1 MHLDL
6 ILSGG
11 SVLDGTG
18 APAAR
23 ADVGIAADRIAAV
36 GDLRAW
42 SARESVDV
50 AGLVVAPGFI
60 DVHTHSDL
68 APFLPESESD
78 LRLASVRQGV
88 TTEICG
94 NCGFSTFPTLPRWAR
109 AVQRHLQALFGPEA
123 ESYESLE
130 EYGQALAATP
140 LVTNLAPLVGHGT
153 VRAGVMGFDRRP
165 ATSGEL
171 DRMASALD
179 DSLAHGGFG
188 LSSGLIY
195 PPGTYAPIEE
205 LVVLGT
211 VAADHGRPYA
221 THMRDET
228 DRVQEAID
236 EALEI
241 GRRSGVAVHI
251 SHHKVAGRRN
261 WGRSASTL
269 RSLDEARSDGIE
281 VTIDVYPYTAAS
293 TFLHA
298 ILPPWTNEGGVDAL
312 LGRLRDSAVRA
323 RIAQDVASPDV
334 DWQNFLGTAGWDNVA
349 IATSPRHRSYEGRR
363 ISELAAE
370 RAQSPMDLVCDLVL
384 EEEARVSVV
393 LHVMHESDVRAGLR
407 WGHAMIGSDGIPIPG
422 KPHPRWAGTFAR
434 VLGEYCREQHVLSL
448 PEAVHKMTK
457 VSAQRFGLAD
467 RGEIAVGAR
476 ADVVVFDPARV
487 TAGATFDDP
496 LARPSGVPHVLV
508 NGGFVIRDAEATGTG
523 TGRLLRPSDTKENS
537 HV

>member
-1 MHLDL
+1 MQLDL
-6 ILSGG
+6 ILSAG

-18 APAAR
+18 APAVR

-36 GDLRAW
+36 GDLRTR
-42 SARESVDV
+42 SAGEIVDV

-94 NCGFSTFPTLPRWAR
+94 NCGFSPFPTLPRWAP
-109 AVQRHLQALFGPEA
+109 AVQRHLQALFGPRA
-123 ESYESLE
+123 QSYESLE

-153 VRAGVMGFDRRP
+153 IRAGVMGFERRP
-165 ATSGEL
+165 ATLAEL

-179 DSLAHGGFG
+179 DALAKGAFG

-195 PPGTYAPIEE
+195 PPGTYAPTEE
-205 LVVLGT
+205 LVVLCT
-211 VAADHGRPYA
+211 VATEHERPYA

-269 RSLDEARSDGIE
+269 GSLDAARSDGMD

-298 ILPPWTNEGGVDAL
+298 ILPPWTNEGGIDAL

-323 RIAQDVASPDV
+323 RIAEDIASPDV

-349 IATSPRHRSYEGRR
+349 IATSPRHPSYEGRR
-363 ISELAAE
+363 ISELATE
-370 RAQSPMDLVCDLVL
+370 RGQSPVDFVCDLVVD
-384 EEEARVSVV
+384 EEARVSVV
-393 LHVMHESDVRAGLR
+393 LHVMHEPDVRAGLR
-407 WGHAMIGSDGIPIPG
+407 WEHAMIGSDGIPIPG

-434 VLGEYCREQHVLSL
+434 VLGHYCRDEDVLSV

-457 VSAQRFGLAD
+457 LSAQRFGLAD
-467 RGEIAVGAR
+467 RGEIAVGAH

-487 TAGATFDDP
+487 TAGATFDTP
-496 LARPSGVPHVLV
+496 LARPSGVAHVLV
-508 NGGFVIRDAEATGTG
+508 NGRFVIRDAEATGAR
-523 TGRLLRPSDTKENS
+523 TGRLLRASDSKENK